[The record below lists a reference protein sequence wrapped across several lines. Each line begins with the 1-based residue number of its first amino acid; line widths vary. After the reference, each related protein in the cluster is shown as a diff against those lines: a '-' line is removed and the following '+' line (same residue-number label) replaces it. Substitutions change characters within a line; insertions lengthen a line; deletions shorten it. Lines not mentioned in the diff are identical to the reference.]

1 MKFSKTGVF
10 YTLQL
15 MAFMRIS
22 QEVEKAVTREDGK
35 VDTWIEQIKNEKPK
49 RIVHWY
55 IGIQAETK

>member
-1 MKFSKTGVF
+1 
-10 YTLQL
+10 

-35 VDTWIEQIKNEKPK
+35 VDTWIEQIKNEKPE
-49 RIVHWY
+49 RIVHWN